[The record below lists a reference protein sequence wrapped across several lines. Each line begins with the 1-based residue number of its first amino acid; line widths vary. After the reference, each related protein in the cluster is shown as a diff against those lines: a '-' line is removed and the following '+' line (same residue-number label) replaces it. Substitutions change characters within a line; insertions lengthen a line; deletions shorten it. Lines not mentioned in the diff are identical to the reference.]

1 MRVFGKV
8 GLAAAVAASL
18 ALTAC
23 GGSDNNSGGNNNNKG
38 SDKKAQAA
46 SNLNDINPMAYD
58 EVPAGGTMRWP
69 INSYP
74 ANFNPNQIDGN
85 EANTNDLMDATLPI
99 VWHFDAGSKPIL
111 NTDVVDKAEQTS
123 TSPQTIEYH
132 INPKAVWS
140 DGTPITYKDFAGLWT
155 AHNGSNKAYKVAST
169 NGYEQIQSVEK
180 GATDQDVKV
189 VYKTPYPD
197 WKALFSPLLPASLN
211 NSPAAYNSSWVNGP
225 NLAGGPFKVGT
236 LDKTAKTITI
246 VHNDKWW
253 GKKPKLDKIQFIVL
267 DQAAQAK
274 ALQSDQIDFVDI
286 ASSVA
291 TYATVKS
298 TPGVTIHKAGGPNW
312 RHIDIGSSG
321 PLADVKVR
329 QAVTLAIDREGDA
342 KTMLS
347 PLDWPAKVLDS
358 HIWMNNQAQYKSTC
372 GEFCKRDPAKAGALL
387 ESAGFKKGAD
397 GIYAKAGKPLNL
409 NFVIPNGIKTSAD
422 ESALQQK
429 ALKEAGI
436 KVTIKSVP
444 SDPFFSD
451 YVLVG
456 KFDLTIFSWIG
467 TPFPVSSAQ
476 SIYTSTGGQ
485 NYAKIGSPEIDA
497 LYKQAVS
504 ELDPDK
510 AVELTYQID
519 EKIWEVGHSVP
530 LYQRPDL
537 VATKSNL
544 VNFGS
549 FGFATPVYESIG
561 FKK

>member
-1 MRVFGKV
+1 VKVFGKA
-8 GLAAAVAASL
+8 GLAAVVAASV

-23 GGSDNNSGGNNNNKG
+23 SSSKDSGGGNNNGNN
-38 SDKKAQAA
+38 DKKAQAA
-46 SNLNDINPMAYD
+46 SNLNDTNPLPYD
-58 EVPAGGTMRWP
+58 QVPAGGTLRWP
-69 INSYP
+69 VDSYP
-74 ANFNPNQIDGN
+74 ANFNTNEIDGN
-85 EANTNDLMDATLPI
+85 EANTNYLMNSTLPI
-99 VWHFDAGSKPIL
+99 VWHFDAGGKPIL
-111 NTDVVDKAEQTS
+111 NTDVVDKADQTS
-123 TSPQTIEYH
+123 TSPQTLEYH

-140 DGTPITYKDFAGLWT
+140 DGTPITYKDFAAQWQAL
-155 AHNGSNKAYKVAST
+155 NGTNKAYKIASS
-169 NGYEQIQSVEK
+169 NGYEQVASVEK
-180 GATDQDVKV
+180 GASDQDVKV
-189 VYKTPYPD
+189 VFKTPYPD
-197 WKALFSPLLPASLN
+197 WKALFSPILPASVN
-211 NSPAAYNSSWVNGP
+211 ASPAAFNTSWVNGP
-225 NLAGGPFKVGT
+225 TLAGGPFKISS
-236 LDKTAKTITI
+236 LDKTAKTITV

-253 GKKPKLDKIQFIVL
+253 GKSPKLDKIQFIVL

-274 ALQSDQIDFVDI
+274 ALQSDQVDFVDI

-291 TYATVKS
+291 TYATVKA

-329 QAVTLAIDREGDA
+329 QAIELAIDRTGDA

-347 PLDWPAKVLDS
+347 PLDWPATVLDS
-358 HIWMNNQAQYKSTC
+358 HIWMNNQSQYKATC
-372 GEFCKRDPAKAGALL
+372 GDFCKRDVAKAGSLL
-387 ESAGFKKGAD
+387 ESAGFAKGSD
-397 GIYAKAGKPLNL
+397 GIYAKNGKPLSL
-409 NFVIPNGIKTSAD
+409 NFVIPAGVKTSAD

-429 ALKEAGI
+429 ALQEAGI
-436 KVTIKSVP
+436 KVVIKTVP

-504 ELDPDK
+504 ELDSQK
-510 AVELTYQID
+510 AVDLTYQID
-519 EKIWEVGHSVP
+519 QKVWEAGHSVP

-537 VATKSNL
+537 VGTKSNL

-549 FGFATPVYESIG
+549 MGFADYVYEDIG

>member
-1 MRVFGKV
+1 MRVFGKA
-8 GLAAAVAASL
+8 GLAAVAAASL

-23 GGSDNNSGGNNNNKG
+23 GGSNGSGGDKNNSNG

-46 SNLNDINPMAYD
+46 ANLNDVNPMAYD
-58 EVPAGGTMRWP
+58 EVAAGGTLRWP

-74 ANFNPNQIDGN
+74 VNFNTSHIDGN
-85 EANTNDLMDATLPI
+85 ESNTNDLMDATLPV
-99 VWHFDAGSKPIL
+99 VWHFDAGGKPIL

-123 TSPQTIEYH
+123 TTPQTVEYH

-140 DGTPITYKDFAGLWT
+140 DGTPITYKEFAALWAAT
-155 AHNGSNKAYKVAST
+155 NGSNKAYKIASS
-169 NGYEQIQSVEK
+169 NGMEQIASVEK

-197 WKALFSPLLPASLN
+197 WKSLFSPLLPATLN
-211 NSPAAYNSSWVNGP
+211 ASPAAFNTSWVNGP
-225 NLAGGPFKVGT
+225 TLSGGPFKVSS
-236 LDKTAKTITI
+236 LDKTAKTITL

-253 GKKPKLDKIQFIVL
+253 GKAAKLEKIQFIAL
-267 DQAAQAK
+267 DQAAMAK

-291 TYATVKS
+291 TYATVKA

-329 QAVTLAIDREGDA
+329 QAVQLAIDRSGDA

-347 PLDWPAKVLDS
+347 PLDWPATVLDS
-358 HIWMNNQAQYKSTC
+358 HIWMNNQAQYKATC
-372 GEFCKRDPAKAGALL
+372 GEFCKQDTAKAGSLL
-387 ESAGFKKGAD
+387 ESAGYTKGAD
-397 GIYAKAGKPLNL
+397 GIYAKSGKPLNL
-409 NFVIPNGIKTSAD
+409 GFVIPNGIKTSAD
-422 ESALQQK
+422 EAALQQK
-429 ALKEAGI
+429 ALKNAGI

-476 SIYTSTGGQ
+476 SIYTSTGDQ

-504 ELDPDK
+504 ELDPQK
-510 AVELTYQID
+510 AIDLTYKID
-519 EKIWEVGHSVP
+519 EEIWKVGHSVP
-530 LYQRPDL
+530 LYQRPGL
-537 VATKSNL
+537 VATKSSL

-549 FGFATPVYESIG
+549 FGFADPVYESIG

>member
-8 GLAAAVAASL
+8 GLAAAVAVSL

-23 GGSDNNSGGNNNNKG
+23 GGSDDSGGNNNNNKG

-46 SNLNDINPMAYD
+46 SNLNDVNPMPYD
-58 EVPAGGTMRWP
+58 EVPDGGTMRWP

-85 EANTNDLMDATLPI
+85 EANTNDLMEATLPI

-140 DGTPITYKDFAGLWT
+140 DGTAITYKDFAGLWT

-180 GATDQDVKV
+180 GASDQDVKV

-197 WKALFSPLLPASLN
+197 WQSLFSPLLPASLN
-211 NSPAAYNSSWVNGP
+211 SSPAAYNTSWVNGP
-225 NLAGGPFKVGT
+225 NIAGGPFKVGT

-246 VHNDKWW
+246 VHNEKWW
-253 GKKPKLDKIQFIVL
+253 GKKPKLEKIQFIVL
-267 DQAAQAK
+267 DQAAMAK

-291 TYATVKS
+291 TYATVRA

-329 QAVTLAIDREGDA
+329 QAVQLAIDREGDA

-347 PLDWPAKVLDS
+347 PLDWPATVLNS

-372 GEFCKRDPAKAGALL
+372 GEFCKQDIAKAGALL
-387 ESAGFKKGAD
+387 ESAGYKKGAD

-429 ALKEAGI
+429 ALKNAGI

-485 NYAKIGSPEIDA
+485 NYAKIGNPEIDA

-504 ELDPDK
+504 ELDPAK
-510 AVELTYQID
+510 AVDLTYQID
-519 EKIWEVGHSVP
+519 QKIWEVGHSVP